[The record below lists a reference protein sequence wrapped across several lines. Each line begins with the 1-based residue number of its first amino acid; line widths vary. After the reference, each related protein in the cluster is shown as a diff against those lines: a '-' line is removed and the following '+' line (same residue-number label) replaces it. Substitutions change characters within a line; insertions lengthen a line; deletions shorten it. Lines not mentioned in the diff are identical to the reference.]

1 MLYQILLYV
10 LIALVAVA
18 LLMLLRARKI
28 KEKYVWIWLFLDFL
42 ALVVL
47 LLPSKTIDSIAKYMG
62 FVYGSSMVFTAVITV
77 LVVTAIQQASA
88 LSRLEEEKR
97 CLVEEIAILNN
108 RVDALDKAT
117 QNSK

>member
-28 KEKYVWIWLFLDFL
+28 KEKYVWIWLFLDLL
-42 ALVVL
+42 ALIVL
-47 LLPSKTIDSIAKYMG
+47 LLPNKTIDSIAKYMG
-62 FVYGSSMVFTAVITV
+62 FVYGSSMVFTAVIAM

-97 CLVEEIAILNN
+97 SLVEQIAILNS
-108 RVDALDKAT
+108 RVDSLEKTVD
-117 QNSK
+117 SK